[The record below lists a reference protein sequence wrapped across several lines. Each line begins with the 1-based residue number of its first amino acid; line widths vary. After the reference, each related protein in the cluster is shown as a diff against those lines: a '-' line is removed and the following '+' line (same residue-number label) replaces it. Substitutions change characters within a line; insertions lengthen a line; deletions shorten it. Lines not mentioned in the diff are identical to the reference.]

1 MNHKNCLAEL
11 KSKIRNEIREGLGM
25 VLKYVLFATLQ
36 TNITQIA
43 NITVDMKVAMQY
55 DRYEKLIVVDKG
67 VELVNWPDNLPFVN
81 ASKIGSLHSLRLLL
95 IALTHEDI
103 DKRCRWVRLSEE
115 EWALRKTAY
124 YNAEAEHPP
133 HTRKSTTH
141 VQDEA
146 NESDS
151 PSNSHLLKDGAVSTV
166 HGKGRNTMGTGRG
179 KKSGRES
186 KKGKRNVQPLQSS
199 LNVVQ

>member
-1 MNHKNCLAEL
+1 M
-11 KSKIRNEIREGLGM
+11 
-25 VLKYVLFATLQ
+25 FTTLQ
-36 TNITQIA
+36 TNITQIV

-81 ASKIGSLHSLRLLL
+81 ASEIGSLHSLHLLL

-103 DKRCRWVRLSEE
+103 DKHCLWVQLSEE
-115 EWALRKTAY
+115 EWALRKMAY

-133 HTRKSTTH
+133 HTCKSTMH
-141 VQDEA
+141 VQDKA
-146 NESDS
+146 NELDS

-166 HGKGRNTMGTGRG
+166 HGKGRNTMGTGCG
-179 KKSGRES
+179 KKSGWESNKRQEECPTSSIFRECCP
-186 KKGKRNVQPLQSS
+186 VICCI
-199 LNVVQ
+199 